1 MKILLDTNI
10 VIHRET
16 KDPINKD
23 IGKLFFWLDKLKI
36 TKCIHKVIIDEI
48 SKNHDL
54 KAREAFLIKIQ
65 NYFCLPTAA
74 PLKPELQVIAKKY
87 DRNENDLNDTILLNE
102 VFSNRVDL
110 LITEDRGIHTK
121 AIELGIEDKIFT
133 IDQFLEKVIKENPEL
148 LDYKTSPITKGYFG
162 QINLNDEFF
171 NSFKEDYKT
180 FTNWFNGKAN
190 ETAYLCSQDGKIIA
204 FLYLKVED
212 EFEPYP
218 DITPTFSRKKR
229 LKIGSFKV
237 EFNGFKLGERL
248 LKIIFDNALNLS
260 VEEIY
265 VTIFRKRL
273 EHIRLINLLTD
284 FGFKYHGK
292 KETSSGIE
300 DVYVRDF
307 SRKVSMTAPKITFPY
322 ISKNTRKFLVPIRPE
337 YHTSLLPDSIL
348 QTESPSNFIENE
360 PYRNALL
367 KIYVSRSLNRDL
379 KPGDIIIFYR
389 TGGYHKSVITTI
401 GIVENIITEI
411 KDENHFIEL
420 CKKRSV
426 FSDEELKQQWKTA
439 PDYNKPFIVNFLY
452 TYSFP
457 KRINLQGLIELGI
470 IKDIESAPRG
480 FEKISDGSFQKIIAG
495 TNSNENIVVY

>member
-1 MKILLDTNI
+1 M
-10 VIHRET
+10 
-16 KDPINKD
+16 
-23 IGKLFFWLDKLKI
+23 
-36 TKCIHKVIIDEI
+36 
-48 SKNHDL
+48 
-54 KAREAFLIKIQ
+54 
-65 NYFCLPTAA
+65 
-74 PLKPELQVIAKKY
+74 
-87 DRNENDLNDTILLNE
+87 
-102 VFSNRVDL
+102 
-110 LITEDRGIHTK
+110 
-121 AIELGIEDKIFT
+121 
-133 IDQFLEKVIKENPEL
+133 
-148 LDYKTSPITKGYFG
+148 
-162 QINLNDEFF
+162 
-171 NSFKEDYKT
+171 
-180 FTNWFNGKAN
+180 
-190 ETAYLCSQDGKIIA
+190 
-204 FLYLKVED
+204 
-212 EFEPYP
+212 
-218 DITPTFSRKKR
+218 
-229 LKIGSFKV
+229 KIGSFKV
-237 EFNGFKLGERL
+237 ELNGFKLGERF

-260 VEEIY
+260 VDEIY

-292 KETSSGIE
+292 KESSSGIE

-322 ISKNTRKFLVPIRPE
+322 ISRNTRKFLVPIRPE

-379 KPGDIIIFYR
+379 KPGDVIIFYR

-457 KRINLQGLIELGI
+457 KRINLQSLIELGI
-470 IKDIESAPRG
+470 IKGIESAPRG
-480 FEKISDGSFQKIIAG
+480 FEKISDESFQKIITG